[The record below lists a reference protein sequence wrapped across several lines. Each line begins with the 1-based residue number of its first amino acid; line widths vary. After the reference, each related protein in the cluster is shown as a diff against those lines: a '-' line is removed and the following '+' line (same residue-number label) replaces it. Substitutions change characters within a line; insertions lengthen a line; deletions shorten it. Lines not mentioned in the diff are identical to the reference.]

1 MIPNKTVKLVKS
13 LHQKKYRNQYQL
25 FLVEGAKGVLELL
38 SSGYLI
44 ETLIATQVFLQQH
57 KDLVSQRLS
66 SSLIHEASESALSSL
81 SAFKHNNAAVAVVK
95 MPDKQTFFNTEDDY
109 VLALDNVRDP
119 GNLGTILRIADWYGI
134 NQIIC
139 SEHTTDGYSPKVI
152 SASMGSFLRVHLQY
166 VDLAHY
172 FSQSDKPVYGA
183 VVAQGQVVHQ
193 VSFAPQGILLMGNES
208 VGIRPE
214 LLPFIQHRIY
224 IPRYGQAESLNVGM
238 ATAIIC
244 DNLRRNQENGS
255 IVDLLDG

>member
-1 MIPNKTVKLVKS
+1 MIPNKTAKLVKS

-38 SSGYLI
+38 SSEYSV

-66 SSLIHEASESALSSL
+66 AHSVYEASESALSSL
-81 SAFKHNNAAVAVVK
+81 SAFKHNNAAVAIVK
-95 MPDKQTFFNTEDDY
+95 IPPYPPPSPPYDY
-109 VLALDNVRDP
+109 VLALDDVRDP
-119 GNLGTILRIADWYGI
+119 GNLGTIIRIADWYGI
-134 NQIIC
+134 DQIIC
-139 SEHTTDGYSPKVI
+139 SEHTTDGYAPKVI
-152 SASMGSFLRVHLQY
+152 SASMGSFLRVRLQY
-166 VDLAHY
+166 VDLAQY
-172 FSQSDKPVYGA
+172 LSQSDKPVYGA

-214 LLPFIQHRIY
+214 LLPFIQQRIY

-244 DNLRRNQENGS
+244 DNLRRSQENGS
-255 IVDLLDG
+255 MA